1 MVNVKA
7 SRKESYS
14 GVSEKESRMNSTNRW
29 NRKRVDSENECVGEG
44 GGVMCVRE
52 PMNSSVEIHYQE
64 IYATT
69 GIFAGKGNVYVS
81 LCMHR
86 HSLTP
91 TKDGSWSARAYSGK
105 FD

>member
-44 GGVMCVRE
+44 GGGDVC
-52 PMNSSVEIHYQE
+52 
-64 IYATT
+64 A
-69 GIFAGKGNVYVS
+69 
-81 LCMHR
+81 
-86 HSLTP
+86 
-91 TKDGSWSARAYSGK
+91 
-105 FD
+105 